1 MEEPLTARC
10 LCTCHRA
17 LLGEFR
23 ALFHQGRYVE
33 ALKLE
38 RDITA
43 NWDGVDVASIL
54 EAAAACPACLDSH
67 CPALREQKAKR
78 EKAVWVDPPLMPP
91 PPEPPISGE
100 GEE

>member
-38 RDITA
+38 RGITA
-43 NWDGVDVASIL
+43 NWDGVDVASVL
-54 EAAAACPACLDSH
+54 EAAAACPLCLDSH
-67 CPALREQKAKR
+67 CPALRAQPPKR
-78 EKAVWVDPPLMPP
+78 TITPWVDPPLVMPP
-91 PPEPPISGE
+91 PEQQPPSDPEE
-100 GEE
+100 